1 MSKKRKTKRTPL
13 YGKRPTGA
21 TLRSARG
28 SANWGQ
34 APLRLKYE
42 AVENTPTRPKI
53 YYSTKSED
61 RELDTRQRQTLL
73 SEARDQLRNFS
84 LAGFA
89 LRKHLQFVSYYRFS
103 AHTDNQEFNLALENR
118 VRQWS
123 RRQNCD
129 VAQRRSLD
137 ELLTIIE
144 SHRAVD
150 GDVGILRRHDC
161 RIQIIEGDRIRDPN
175 DSDMNEDWVNGVK
188 LDGDGRAIQYAI
200 HRRKKDG
207 GFEFDRRVPA
217 RDFDLLTYCS
227 RADQVRGVSLLAP
240 AVKMIAYLY
249 RGIDYALA
257 KLKLEQMLGL
267 KTTFEDGG
275 NFRQPQYNDAEFDD
289 PQTIADKSRE
299 MFGDDLMHLALKV
312 GEDASFMESNNPSQ
326 NFQAFVESVVRMIFA
341 ALDVP
346 YSFYDG
352 SKTNF
357 YGSKGEFEQYLDT
370 VEKKQQPTIAM
381 LDDWLFDWLLPNWLS
396 DVNDPLSKYLQ
407 IAYNTEALRA
417 TCGWR
422 GSGFPSWR
430 LFEYVKEIQLAVA
443 SGMASPY
450 AVAESFGED
459 VERNIAEMARLRK
472 LASGLGVDVPFG
484 KESTTNVGL

>member
-1 MSKKRKTKRTPL
+1 MSRKKYSKKNRNQER
-13 YGKRPTGA
+13 RP
-21 TLRSARG
+21 ARF
-28 SANWGQ
+28 Q
-34 APLRLKYE
+34 AYKYE
-42 AVENTPTRPKI
+42 AVEQTPTRPRI
-53 YYSTKSED
+53 YYSTRSED
-61 RELDTRQRQTLL
+61 RELNPRQRQLLL

-118 VRQWS
+118 VKTWS

-129 VAQRRSLD
+129 AAQRRSLD

-150 GDVGILRRHDC
+150 GDVGILRRDDC
-161 RIQIIEGDRIRDPN
+161 RLSIIEGDRIRDPDN
-175 DSDMNEDWVNGVK
+175 PDDQKDDWVNGVR
-188 LDGDGRAIQYAI
+188 LDRDGRAIGYAI

-207 GFEFDRRVPA
+207 GFEFDRIVNA
-217 RDFDLLTYCS
+217 AHFDLLTYVS

-240 AVKMIAYLY
+240 AVKMISYLY

-275 NFRQPQYNDAEFDD
+275 NFRQPLPEEAPKFDD
-289 PQTIADKSRE
+289 PASIAAKSRE
-299 MFGDDLMHLALKV
+299 TFGDDLMHLALKV
-312 GEDASFMESNNPSQ
+312 GEDAQFMESNNPSQ
-326 NFQAFVESVVRMIFA
+326 NFQAFVESVVRMVFA

-381 LDDWLFDWLLPNWLS
+381 LDDWIFDWLLPNWLA
-396 DVNDPLSKYLQ
+396 DPKDPLSEYLPY
-407 IAYNTEALRA
+407 AVDLERLRSQ
-417 TCGWR
+417 CGWR

-459 VERNIAEMARLRK
+459 VERNIAEMAK
-472 LASGLGVDVPFG
+472 LKELAASVGVAVPFG
-484 KESTTNVGL
+484 NETTTNVGL

>member
-1 MSKKRKTKRTPL
+1 MSRKKYSQKQRKNR
-13 YGKRPTGA
+13 RPTRYEA
-21 TLRSARG
+21 F
-28 SANWGQ
+28 
-34 APLRLKYE
+34 KYE
-42 AVENTPTRPKI
+42 AVEQTPTRPRI
-53 YYSTKSED
+53 YYSTRSED
-61 RELDTRQRQTLL
+61 KELNPRQRQTLL

-118 VRQWS
+118 VKTWS

-129 VAQRRSLD
+129 AAQRRSLD

-150 GDVGILRRHDC
+150 GDVGILRRDDC
-161 RIQIIEGDRIRDPN
+161 RLSIIEGDRIRDP
-175 DSDMNEDWVNGVK
+175 DQLKETDDWVNGVK
-188 LDGDGRAIQYAI
+188 LDRDGRAIGYSV

-207 GFEFDRRVPA
+207 GFEFDRVVNA
-217 RDFDLLTYCS
+217 ANFDLLTYVS

-240 AVKMIAYLY
+240 AVKMISYLY

-275 NFRQPQYNDAEFDD
+275 NFRTPTPEGDNFDD
-289 PQTIADKSRE
+289 AASIAAKTRE
-299 MFGDDLMHLALKV
+299 TFGDDLMHLALKV
-312 GEDASFMESNNPSQ
+312 GEDAQFMESNNPSQ
-326 NFQAFVESVVRMIFA
+326 NFQAFVESVVRMVFA

-381 LDDWLFDWLLPNWLS
+381 LDDWIFDWLLPNWLA
-396 DVNDPLSKYLQ
+396 DPHDPLAQYLSY
-407 IAYNTEALRA
+407 ATDLESLRSQ
-417 TCGWR
+417 CGWR

-459 VERNIAEMARLRK
+459 VERNITEMAKLK
-472 LASGLGVDVPFG
+472 QLASSVGVSVPFG
-484 KESTTNVGL
+484 NETATNVGL

>member
-1 MSKKRKTKRTPL
+1 MSRKKYSQKQRKNR
-13 YGKRPTGA
+13 RPTRYEA
-21 TLRSARG
+21 
-28 SANWGQ
+28 
-34 APLRLKYE
+34 LKYE
-42 AVENTPTRPKI
+42 AVEQTPTRPRI
-53 YYSTKSED
+53 YYSTRSED
-61 RELDTRQRQTLL
+61 KELNPRQRQTLL

-103 AHTDNQEFNLALENR
+103 AHTENQEFNLTLENR
-118 VRQWS
+118 VKTWS

-129 VAQRRSLD
+129 AAQRRSLD

-150 GDVGILRRHDC
+150 GDVGILRRDDC
-161 RIQIIEGDRIRDPN
+161 RLSIIEGDRIRDPDQLKEN
-175 DSDMNEDWVNGVK
+175 DDWVNGVK
-188 LDGDGRAIQYAI
+188 LDRDGRAIGYAV

-207 GFEFDRRVPA
+207 GFEFDRVVNA
-217 RDFDLLTYCS
+217 ANFDLLTYVS

-240 AVKMIAYLY
+240 AVKMISYLY

-275 NFRQPQYNDAEFDD
+275 NFRTPTPEDASFDNAAS
-289 PQTIADKSRE
+289 IAAKTRE
-299 MFGDDLMHLALKV
+299 TFGDDLMHLALKV
-312 GEDASFMESNNPSQ
+312 GEDAQFMESNNPSQ
-326 NFQAFVESVVRMIFA
+326 NFQAFVESVVRMVFA

-381 LDDWLFDWLLPNWLS
+381 LDDWIFDWLLPNWIA
-396 DVNDPLSKYLQ
+396 DPHDPLAQYLSYASDLESLRSK
-407 IAYNTEALRA
+407 
-417 TCGWR
+417 CGWR

-459 VERNIAEMARLRK
+459 VERNIAEMAK
-472 LASGLGVDVPFG
+472 LKQLAASVGVSVPFG
-484 KESTTNVGL
+484 NEQQTNIGL

>member
-1 MSKKRKTKRTPL
+1 MSKRSKNKRRIWYKANGRQEPL
-13 YGKRPTGA
+13 
-21 TLRSARG
+21 
-28 SANWGQ
+28 Q
-34 APLRLKYE
+34 LKYE
-42 AVENTPTRPKI
+42 AVEQTPTRPRI
-53 YYSTKSED
+53 YYSTRSED
-61 RELDTRQRQTLL
+61 KELNPRQRQLLL

-129 VAQRRSLD
+129 AAQRRTLE
-137 ELLTIIE
+137 ELLTLIE

-150 GDVGILRRHDC
+150 GDVGILRRDDC
-161 RIQIIEGDRIRDPN
+161 RIQIVESDRIRDP
-175 DSDMNEDWVNGVK
+175 DEASEQDGWVKGVR
-188 LDGDGRAIQYAI
+188 LDRDGRATQYAI
-200 HRRKKDG
+200 HRRKYEG
-207 GFEFDRRVPA
+207 GFEFDRYVSS
-217 RDFDLLTYCS
+217 RDFDLLTYCT
-227 RADQVRGVSLLAP
+227 RADQVRGVSLFAP
-240 AVKMIAYLY
+240 AVKMISYLY

-289 PQTIADKSRE
+289 PASIASKGRE
-299 MFGDDLMHLALKV
+299 FFGDDLMHLALKV
-312 GEDASFMESNNPSQ
+312 GEDAQFMESSNPSQ
-326 NFQAFVESVVRMIFA
+326 NFQSFVESVVRMVFA

-381 LDDWLFDWLLPNWLS
+381 LDDWLFDWLIPNWLA
-396 DVNDPLSKYLQ
+396 DPKDPLADYLAY
-407 IAYNTEALRA
+407 AYNTDRLR
-417 TCGWR
+417 TQCGWR

-459 VERNIAEMARLRK
+459 VERNISEMAKLRA
-472 LASGLGVDVPFG
+472 LAKEQGVDVPFG
-484 KESTTNVGL
+484 KEQATNVGL